1 MNTGNPPRVGA
12 AAIAAAATLVFT
24 ACTPSG
30 PTYLAMGGD
39 EGTLCIP
46 AANNEE
52 IALGETVKAESDV
65 TVSSVELLDLAGLKT
80 VESASVITL
89 SDGATAIGA
98 QPLRVLRDEV
108 GGPWDERIPAESA
121 RLEAGQHYS
130 VVVVVKLEGQTGTAQ
145 RMRVTYQT
153 PEGLESTAEGT
164 TAYELAPS
172 CN

>member
-1 MNTGNPPRVGA
+1 M
-12 AAIAAAATLVFT
+12 
-24 ACTPSG
+24 
-30 PTYLAMGGD
+30 
-39 EGTLCIP
+39 
-46 AANNEE
+46 
-52 IALGETVKAESDV
+52 KAESDV